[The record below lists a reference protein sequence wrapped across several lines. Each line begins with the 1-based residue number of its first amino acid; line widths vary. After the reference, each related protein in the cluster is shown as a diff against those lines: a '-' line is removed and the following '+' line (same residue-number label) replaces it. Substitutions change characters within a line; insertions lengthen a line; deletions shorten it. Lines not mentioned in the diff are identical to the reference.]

1 MRGTFVLCSHLPRV
15 ALASLPTPL
24 EEAPRLAAALG
35 GPRLLF
41 KRDDLSG
48 LCWGGNKVRVMDY
61 VMGDVIEQ
69 GCDVVISSAGVQSN
83 KLREIAAAANRLGL
97 RAVLLLQGDPP
108 QGNLLLFHLL
118 GAEVR
123 YLSAEE
129 RSGPGVLA
137 AQEQLRAELEG
148 EGRSVAVLDRR
159 LAYGAVATAAYV
171 DAAEELVLQLA
182 RRGLDPDVIYV
193 SVGAGMTMAGLVL
206 GIKHLS
212 CRARVVGVCMEP
224 QAAAGP
230 QIVDFARRA
239 AELLGLSTRVARDDF
254 DLVDEYLGA
263 GYAALVAPIELV
275 ARHHGLVLDP
285 VYNARTMLA
294 LVDRVRAGGLT
305 AAQTVVYLN
314 TGGSPA
320 LFGAAD
326 ELSHPERS

>member
-1 MRGTFVLCSHLPRV
+1 MLCSHLPRV

-24 EEAPRLAAALG
+24 EDAPRLAVALG
-35 GPRLLF
+35 GPRLHF

-48 LCWGGNKVRVMDY
+48 LCWGGNKTRVMEY
-61 VMGDVIEQ
+61 AMGAVIDQ

-108 QGNLLLFHLL
+108 SGDPQGNLLLFHLL

-129 RSGPGVLA
+129 RAGSGVLE
-137 AQEQLRAELEG
+137 AQEQLRAELES
-148 EGRSVAVLDRR
+148 EGHGVAVLDRR
-159 LAYGAVATAAYV
+159 LPYGAVATAAYV
-171 DAAEELVLQLA
+171 DAAEELVLQLG
-182 RRGLDPDVIYV
+182 RSGLAPDVVYV
-193 SVGAGMTMAGLVL
+193 SVGAGMTMAGLAL
-206 GIKHLS
+206 GLKHLS
-212 CRARVVGVCMEP
+212 CPTRVVGVCMEP

-230 QIVDFARRA
+230 QIVDFARRG
-239 AELLGLSTRVARDDF
+239 AELLGLSTRVERDDF
-254 DLVDEYLGA
+254 DLVDDYLGA
-263 GYAALVAPIELV
+263 GCAALVAPIELV

-294 LVDRVRAGGLT
+294 LVDRVRAGGLNAT
-305 AAQTVVYLN
+305 QTVVYLN

-320 LFGAAD
+320 LFGAAG
-326 ELSHPERS
+326 ELTHPERS